1 MNRSTTDAVTLRVE
15 LAALTSALGREVSVV
30 ETQLLHDEDRYAA
43 NTLDEQERVL
53 PRALEGVVTEGTSL
67 VLPLPAIA
75 WAAVRLS

>member
-1 MNRSTTDAVTLRVE
+1 M
-15 LAALTSALGREVSVV
+15 SVV